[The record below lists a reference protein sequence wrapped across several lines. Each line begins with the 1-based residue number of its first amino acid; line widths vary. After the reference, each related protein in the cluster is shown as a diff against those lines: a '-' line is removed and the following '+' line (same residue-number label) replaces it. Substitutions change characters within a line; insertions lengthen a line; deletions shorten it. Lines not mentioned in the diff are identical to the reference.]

1 MEPLERVQ
9 DIKSEVEKEINDRVD
24 SSVQNLVDEALM
36 RPLEDVLN
44 PIIDADE
51 ALEENESE

>member
-24 SSVQNLVDEALM
+24 SSVQNLVDEVLM

-51 ALEENESE
+51 ALEE